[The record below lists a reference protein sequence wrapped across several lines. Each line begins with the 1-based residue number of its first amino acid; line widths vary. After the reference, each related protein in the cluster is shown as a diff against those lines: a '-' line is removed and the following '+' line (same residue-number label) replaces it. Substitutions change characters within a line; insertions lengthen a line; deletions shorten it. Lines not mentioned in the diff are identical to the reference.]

1 MSVEGSIAGL
11 LRGFLCRESRDERQV
26 RVLVERL
33 WDLSRTDLQASFW
46 RAVERGEDDVH
57 HLHEWEELLG
67 LVGSRQRF
75 GELQEFLDNV
85 QQIFA
90 PDWDPSD
97 SDQWDREMAEETD
110 AAAPL
115 DQDRETIPDH
125 HGEVDWD
132 WLATPRSHDLR
143 WIMHIRR
150 ILLERRGLGRE
161 ALPGAGGSEG
171 GGSLAAWLS
180 QAAGASAAAA
190 GGVSEG
196 GGSEG
201 EVARGEGARPEG

>member
-11 LRGFLCRESRDERQV
+11 LRSFLCRESRDERQV

-33 WDLSRTDLQASFW
+33 WDLSRTEAQASFW
-46 RAVERGEDDVH
+46 RAFERGEDDVH

-125 HGEVDWD
+125 QGEVDWE
-132 WLATPRSHDLR
+132 WLAP
-143 WIMHIRR
+143 
-150 ILLERRGLGRE
+150 
-161 ALPGAGGSEG
+161 P
-171 GGSLAAWLS
+171 
-180 QAAGASAAAA
+180 
-190 GGVSEG
+190 
-196 GGSEG
+196 
-201 EVARGEGARPEG
+201 P

>member
-90 PDWDPSD
+90 PGDPSD

-125 HGEVDWD
+125 QGEVDWD
-132 WLATPRSHDLR
+132 W
-143 WIMHIRR
+143 IMQIRR
-150 ILLERRGLGRE
+150 SLLQRRGLGRE

-171 GGSLAAWLS
+171 GGSFAAWVS
-180 QAAGASAAAA
+180 QAAAASAAAA